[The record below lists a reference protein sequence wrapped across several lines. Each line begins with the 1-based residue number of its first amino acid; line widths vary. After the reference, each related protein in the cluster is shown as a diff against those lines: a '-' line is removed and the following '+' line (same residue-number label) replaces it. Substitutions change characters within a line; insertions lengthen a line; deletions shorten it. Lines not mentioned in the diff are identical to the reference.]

1 MTPNEAIYLI
11 NQSPHLAR
19 AWRELSKEQKKMV
32 VEACVAAE
40 ECDLERIIEEVA
52 DGQRRLF

>member
-1 MTPNEAIYLI
+1 MTANEAIYVI
-11 NQSPHLAR
+11 NQSPNLAR

-32 VEACVAAE
+32 VEACAAAE
-40 ECDLERIIEEVA
+40 ESDLERIIEEVV